1 MKPIALTLCAFG
13 PYANTQ
19 TVDFSKLH
27 SGLFLIGGDTGAG
40 KTTIFDGI
48 AYALYGEASGDSRSP
63 DSLRSQHAPLET
75 ETYAEFTFELR
86 GLTYRVRRSPGYE
99 RPARRGGGTVK
110 KNPQAEL
117 FLPDGIVVSAPSAV
131 TKRIKEIVGLDRGQ
145 FLQIAMLAQGEFRR
159 LLLAKSTEREEI
171 FRDVFGTG
179 RYKALQRLLKENA
192 ARCGA
197 QYQELCRDMEQRMR
211 SVRPNSADAR
221 YAALTGIAAADSR
234 LFTEQL
240 VLLLNEDA
248 AQEQTERG
256 ALQQAEQRLAARHA
270 ALAVAQDSLRLT
282 AQLAAA
288 QTDLTQLEELLPRM
302 QADKQVLLAAERAAE
317 IKPLEE
323 AAARAVQAESTI
335 NQEIAAADT
344 RMRELTAELKDHAAV
359 LQAQRQ
365 REPERQ
371 ATAGR
376 VTGIQNILPIYERLT
391 QLAES
396 VESARRALELKRV
409 RKVQA
414 HADAQT
420 LQEQAESLRE
430 KLSELD
436 ALPIDAMR
444 LQLTAVSAR
453 REAANRTSELMHSLG
468 VQSEKLADLRREYLI
483 TEEAARRS
491 AAIAQEMEASFLRAQ
506 AGILAQSLADGTPC
520 PVCGSLDHPAKAELS
535 PDEADEQAMK
545 RARIAQE
552 ADRKKQATLSE
563 TAAAQSAT
571 VLAIQKQCDAAISE
585 LFGEDIPGPQREF
598 RIAEAAR
605 EAAAREAELLGRVR
619 QAEQARL
626 GRDALQARLTDTQNA
641 QEKLQ
646 KEETALDEELR
657 QDELDLAQ
665 SQTQLNTI
673 SQSLP
678 YPSAADAEKALKT
691 ELAALEAMRA
701 ELEACEQAHR
711 NCERDLIAV
720 RTVRETAYTKLP
732 EAQRELQTTR
742 DAYYAALQ
750 SAGFMDAVAYQAALR
765 APDAVR
771 KERERL
777 QEYGSQ
783 LQAARAALKQ
793 AQAAAQ
799 GKEKPDTA
807 ALQAMLDSAQAEKDA
822 ISQKLSEISERRKNN
837 AELRAAL
844 QAKQKAHD
852 EALQAYVSCKTLS
865 DTANGELSGSRQKIT
880 FERYVQMSFFDRV
893 VSAANRRLVGMTG
906 GRYELLRRRE
916 AGDLRMQSGLELDV
930 LDHYSGKTR
939 AAGTLSGGE
948 SFLAALSLSLGLSDV
963 IQAYAGGI
971 QLQAMFVDEGFGSLD
986 SEALERAVDALTAL
1000 AGGNRLVGVI
1010 SHVDELKSRIENRIY
1025 VQKTSS
1031 GSRIVMNTGG

>member
-1 MKPIALTLCAFG
+1 MKPITLTLCAFG
-13 PYANTQ
+13 PYANTE
-19 TVDFSKLH
+19 TIDFSRLH

-48 AYALYGEASGDSRSP
+48 VYALYGEASGDSRSP
-63 DSLRSQHAPLET
+63 DSLRSQHAALDT
-75 ETYAEFTFELR
+75 ETYAEFVFELR

-110 KNPQAEL
+110 KSPQAEL
-117 FLPDGIVVSAPSAV
+117 YLPDGTVVSAPSAV

-192 ARCGA
+192 TRRGA

-211 SVRPNSADAR
+211 SVRLQSGDAR

-240 VLLLNEDA
+240 KVLLSEDG

-256 ALQQAEQRLAARHA
+256 TLQQAEQQLAARHA
-270 ALAVAQDSLRLT
+270 ALAVAQDALRLT

-288 QTDLTQLEELLPRM
+288 QTDLKQIEDLLPHM

-323 AAARAVQAESTI
+323 AAARAVQAEAAL

-344 RMRELTAELKDHAAV
+344 RMRELATELKDHAAA
-359 LQAQRQ
+359 LDAQRQ

-371 ATAGR
+371 ATVER
-376 VTGIQNILPIYERLT
+376 VSGIQNILPMFERLSR
-391 QLAES
+391 LAES
-396 VESARRALELKRV
+396 IDSARRALEHKRA
-409 RKVQA
+409 RKTQA
-414 HADAQT
+414 HADAQA
-420 LQEQAESLRE
+420 LLEQAESLRE
-430 KLSELD
+430 KLSELV

-453 REAANRTSELMHSLG
+453 REAANRASELMSGLG
-468 VQSEKLADLRREYLI
+468 AQSEKLHTLQQEYLAA
-483 TEEAARRS
+483 EEAGRRS

-506 AGILAQSLADGTPC
+506 AGILAQTLTDDVPC
-520 PVCGSLDHPAKAELS
+520 PVCGSLDHPAKAQLS
-535 PDEADEQAMK
+535 SDAADEQAMK
-545 RARIAQE
+545 QARAAQE
-552 ADRKKQATLSE
+552 TDRKKQAALSE
-563 TAAAQSAT
+563 SAAAQSAT
-571 VLAIQKQCDAAISE
+571 VQALQKQYDAAISE
-585 LFGEDIPGPQREF
+585 LFGEDIPEQQHGL
-598 RIAEAAR
+598 RIAEYMNQ
-605 EAAAREAELLGRVR
+605 AAAREAELISRVG
-619 QAEQARL
+619 QAEKALL
-626 GRDALQARLTDTQNA
+626 GRDALQVRLTDAQNA
-641 QEKLQ
+641 LTKLQ
-646 KEETALDEELR
+646 EEETSLDEELR

-665 SQTQLNTI
+665 SQAKFNTI
-673 SQSLP
+673 SQSIP
-678 YPSAADAEKALKT
+678 YPNAEQAEKTLKT
-691 ELAALEAMRA
+691 EQAALTAMRT
-701 ELEACEQAHR
+701 ELEACEQSHR

-720 RTVRETAYTKLP
+720 RTVRETAFTKLP
-732 EAQRELQTTR
+732 EAQRELQAAR
-742 DAYYAALQ
+742 DAYLAALQ
-750 SAGFMDAVAYQAALR
+750 SAGFTDTAAYRAAWR
-765 APDAVR
+765 APDGIR
-771 KERERL
+771 RERERL
-777 QEYGSQ
+777 QEYGAH

-793 AQAAAQ
+793 AQTAAQ
-799 GKEKPDTA
+799 DKEPPDTA
-807 ALQAMLDSAQAEKDA
+807 ALQAMLDLAQAEKDA
-822 ISQKLSEISERRKNN
+822 MAQQLSETSERRKYN
-837 AELRAAL
+837 AELCAVL
-844 QAKQKAHD
+844 QTKQKTHD
-852 EALQAYVSCKTLS
+852 EALQAYISCKTLS

-880 FERYVQMSFFDRV
+880 FERYVQMGFFDRV
-893 VSAANRRLVGMTG
+893 VGAANRRLIGMTG

-1025 VQKTSS
+1025 VQKTSA
-1031 GSRIVMNTGG
+1031 GSRIVMNIER

>member
-1 MKPIALTLCAFG
+1 MKPITLTLCAFG
-13 PYANTQ
+13 PYANTE

-48 AYALYGEASGDSRSP
+48 AYALYGEASGEFRSP
-63 DSLRSQHAPLET
+63 ESLRSQHAALET

-110 KNPQAEL
+110 KSPQAEL
-117 FLPDGIVVSAPSAV
+117 YLPDGTVVSAPSAV

-192 ARCGA
+192 VRRGA

-211 SVRPNSADAR
+211 SVRSNSADAR
-221 YAALTGIAAADSR
+221 YAALTAIAAADSR

-240 VLLLNEDA
+240 ALLLNDDA
-248 AQEQTERG
+248 TQEQTERC
-256 ALQQAEQRLAARHA
+256 ALQQAEQRLAAQHA
-270 ALAVAQDSLRLT
+270 ALAVAQDALRLS
-282 AQLAAA
+282 AQLTAA

-317 IKPLEE
+317 INPLEE
-323 AAARAVQAESTI
+323 AAARAVQAEAAL
-335 NQEIAAADT
+335 NQEILAADT
-344 RMRELTAELKDHAAV
+344 RMRELAAELKDHAAA
-359 LQAQRQ
+359 LEAQRQ

-371 ATAGR
+371 ATAER
-376 VTGIQNILPIYERLT
+376 VTGIQKILPMFEHLT
-391 QLAES
+391 RLAES
-396 VESARRALELKRV
+396 IDSARRALEHKRA
-409 RKVQA
+409 RKTQV
-414 HADAQT
+414 HADSQT
-420 LQEQAESLRE
+420 LQEQSESLRE

-444 LQLTAVSAR
+444 LQLTAASAS
-453 REAANRTSELMHSLG
+453 REAANRACEFMRSLG
-468 VQSEKLADLRREYLI
+468 AQSEKLNTLQQEYLAA
-483 TEEAARRS
+483 EEAARHS
-491 AAIAQEMEASFLRAQ
+491 AAIAQETEVSFLRAQ
-506 AGILAQSLADGTPC
+506 AGILAQTLAEGVPC
-520 PVCGSLDHPAKAELS
+520 PVCGSLDHPSKAQLS
-535 PDEADEQAMK
+535 PDVADEQAMK
-545 RARIAQE
+545 RARAAQE
-552 ADRKKQATLSE
+552 ADRRKQAALSE
-563 TAAAQSAT
+563 SAAAQSAT
-571 VLAIQKQCDAAISE
+571 VLAMLKQYDAAISE
-585 LFGEDIPGPQREF
+585 LFGEDIPEQQREP
-598 RIAEAAR
+598 RIAEAMQQAAER
-605 EAAAREAELLGRVR
+605 ETELKNRVR
-619 QAEQARL
+619 QAEAALL
-626 GRDALQARLTDTQNA
+626 GRDALQERLTDA
-641 QEKLQ
+641 QSALTKLQ

-657 QDELDLAQ
+657 QDELDLTQ
-665 SQTQLNTI
+665 SQTQLNMI

-678 YPSAADAEKALKT
+678 YPSAAEAEKALKT
-691 ELAALEAMRA
+691 EQAALTAMRA

-711 NCERDLIAV
+711 DCERDLIAV
-720 RTVRETAYTKLP
+720 TTVRETAFTKLP
-732 EAQRELQTTR
+732 DAQRDLQAAR
-742 DAYYAALQ
+742 DAYLAALQ
-750 SAGFMDAVAYQAALR
+750 SAGFMDSAAYRAAWR
-765 APDAVR
+765 APDFVR

-777 QEYGSQ
+777 QEYGVR

-799 GKEKPDTA
+799 GKEPPDTA
-807 ALQAMLDSAQAEKDA
+807 ALQAMLDLAQTEKDA
-822 ISQKLSEISERRKNN
+822 IAQKLSETAERRKYN
-837 AELRAAL
+837 AELCTVL
-844 QAKQKAHD
+844 QTKQKTHD
-852 EALQAYVSCKTLS
+852 EALQAYISCKTLS

-1010 SHVDELKSRIENRIY
+1010 SHVDELKSRIENQIY
-1025 VQKTSS
+1025 VQKTSA